1 MMTMPNQFKDNFV
14 MIIVHIIMI
23 TNISTVFQKKINVII
38 LINIIKHLLI
48 LQNVKKNV
56 YFTDIM
62 VKRYVLMIANKKN
75 IK

>member
-1 MMTMPNQFKDNFV
+1 MMFMLNQFKDNFV
-14 MIIVHIIMI
+14 MINVHIIMI
-23 TNISTVFQKKINVII
+23 TNINFVFQKKINVII
-38 LINIIKHLLI
+38 LINIIRHLLF

>member
-1 MMTMPNQFKDNFV
+1 MMIMLNQFKDNFV
-14 MIIVHIIMI
+14 MINVHIIMI
-23 TNISTVFQKKINVII
+23 TNINFVFQKKINVII
-38 LINIIKHLLI
+38 LINIIRHLLF